1 MQMVYGYCR
10 ISTPTQNIDRQKRNI
25 LDRYPKA
32 KLFCEAYT
40 GTTTDRPEW
49 CKLKAILKKGDTV
62 VFDEISRM
70 SRNADEGIK
79 LYMELY
85 DKGIELVFLKEPQCN
100 TTTYSETLKNRIDLA
115 SSSGDS
121 ATDKFITAIQTALN
135 EFMIDLAKKQIAL
148 AFQGAENEVER
159 LHDRTREGI
168 ETARLNG
175 KQIGRKTGS
184 KITTKRSEEVK
195 QIIKA
200 KSKDFSGNMSDVEVI
215 AYVKGITKG
224 GKFSR
229 NSYYKYKSELKAE
242 AEKEQEQA

>member
-1 MQMVYGYCR
+1 MVYGYCR

-100 TTTYSETLKNRIDLA
+100 TATYRETPNNRI
-115 SSSGDS
+115 
-121 ATDKFITAIQTALN
+121 
-135 EFMIDLAKKQIAL
+135 EL
-148 AFQGAENEVER
+148 AFQDAENEVKR
-159 LHDRTREGI
+159 LKDRTREGI
-168 ETARLNG
+168 EKARLNG
-175 KQIGRKTGS
+175 KQIGRKTGA

-200 KSKDFSGNMSDVEVI
+200 KSKDFGGNMSDVEVI

-229 NSYYKYKSELKAE
+229 NSYYKYKAELKAE

>member
-1 MQMVYGYCR
+1 MVYGYCR

-32 KLFCEAYT
+32 KLHCEAYT

-100 TTTYSETLKNRIDLA
+100 TATYSETLKNRI
-115 SSSGDS
+115 
-121 ATDKFITAIQTALN
+121 
-135 EFMIDLAKKQIAL
+135 EL
-148 AFQGAENEVER
+148 AFQSAENEVKRLKER
-159 LHDRTREGI
+159 TKEGI

>member
-1 MQMVYGYCR
+1 MVYGYCR

-100 TTTYSETLKNRIDLA
+100 TATYSETLKNRIDLA
-115 SSSGDS
+115 
-121 ATDKFITAIQTALN
+121 
-135 EFMIDLAKKQIAL
+135 
-148 AFQGAENEVER
+148 FQSAENEVKR
-159 LHDRTREGI
+159 LKERTREGI

-175 KQIGRKTGS
+175 KQIGRKTGA

-200 KSKDFSGNMSDVEVI
+200 KSKDFSGNMNDVEVI

-229 NSYYKYKSELKAE
+229 NSYYKYKAELKAE
-242 AEKEQEQA
+242 QEQA

>member
-1 MQMVYGYCR
+1 MVYGYCR

-100 TTTYSETLKNRIDLA
+100 TTTYSETLKNRI
-115 SSSGDS
+115 
-121 ATDKFITAIQTALN
+121 
-135 EFMIDLAKKQIAL
+135 EL
-148 AFQGAENEVER
+148 AFQSAENEVKRLKER
-159 LHDRTREGI
+159 TKEGI

-175 KQIGRKTGS
+175 KQIGRKTGA

-242 AEKEQEQA
+242 QEQA